1 MVSLVLR
8 ADVIPRATV
17 SSGMALLS
25 ELAAFQGWRDDAAQD
40 WQSAVD
46 RAKTLWRPQV
56 RQPPE
61 SLTLTPTLSLSPT
74 QIAKA
79 QEVAVGQ
86 DDVYEDGGGGG
97 RSSRVVTT
105 VVDDPTYEDK

>member
-61 SLTLTPTLSLSPT
+61 SLPSQPSAGPGRIVT
-74 QIAKA
+74 IA
-79 QEVAVGQ
+79 
-86 DDVYEDGGGGG
+86 DTRCLLY
-97 RSSRVVTT
+97 
-105 VVDDPTYEDK
+105 P